1 MAGQEGE
8 QSGNVCFKIQPLPQ
22 MVGEVDFSKRSM
34 RTLWPTKPEQPNYSD
49 CGIYLLHYVEKI
61 FSSVAQFYWP
71 DAVNRLNAD
80 WFPWDEVGWMNCS
93 VPNFKVSKNRLLK
106 LSLKV
111 SMKRSSLAQLI
122 RTLNEAQRLPQEPQ
136 VCY

>member
-1 MAGQEGE
+1 
-8 QSGNVCFKIQPLPQ
+8 

-106 LSLKV
+106 LPLKV

-136 VCY
+136 VCS

>member
-8 QSGNVCFKIQPLPQ
+8 QSGNVCLDPQPLPQ
-22 MVGEVDFSKRSM
+22 MGGEVDFSKRSM
-34 RTLWPTKPEQPNYSD
+34 RTLWPVKPEQPNYSD

-80 WFPWDEVGWMNCS
+80 WFPWDEVGWMN
-93 VPNFKVSKNRLLK
+93 VALF
-106 LSLKV
+106 
-111 SMKRSSLAQLI
+111 
-122 RTLNEAQRLPQEPQ
+122 
-136 VCY
+136 